1 MPVLGSSGLD
11 VFPLALGTNTFR
23 WTASTAESHRI
34 LDAFTDRGGNF
45 IDTADVYS
53 VWAPGNSGGEAESV
67 IGEWL
72 AAGAD
77 RERVIIATKVSGH
90 PAHPGLSADNIT
102 AGAERSL
109 KRLRTDHLDVYYAHV
124 DDPATPLEE
133 TVAAFDRLVQRGLVR
148 HVALS
153 NYSAERVQEWVDV
166 AEDLGAAP
174 PVSLQPHYNLLTRT
188 AFERDLRPVVERNN
202 LGVVPYYG
210 LASGF
215 LTGKYRSAAD
225 AAGTARGA
233 LIGDYLTDAGF
244 AVVRELDAVASEL
257 DAAPATVA
265 LAWLRAQPTV
275 VAPIASVSAAGQL
288 DALLASATLDLS
300 PEQHKRLTTASD
312 AVS

>member
-1 MPVLGSSGLD
+1 M
-11 VFPLALGTNTFR
+11 
-23 WTASTAESHRI
+23 
-34 LDAFTDRGGNF
+34 
-45 IDTADVYS
+45 
-53 VWAPGNSGGEAESV
+53 

-72 AAGAD
+72 ASRGN

-90 PAHPGLSADNIT
+90 PAFPGLTADNIT

-153 NYSAERVQEWVDV
+153 NYTADRVQEWVDV
-166 AEDLGAAP
+166 AHDLGAAP
-174 PVSLQPHYNLLTRT
+174 PVSLQPHYNLLART
-188 AFERDLRPVVERNN
+188 GFERDLRPVAERND
-202 LGVVPYYG
+202 LGVLPYSG

-233 LIGDYLTDAGF
+233 LLGDYLTGAGF
-244 AVVRELDAVASEL
+244 AVVRELEAVASEL
-257 DAAPATVA
+257 EAEPATVA
-265 LAWLRAQPTV
+265 LAWLRSRPTV
-275 VAPIASVSAAGQL
+275 VAPIASVSAVDQL
-288 DALLASATLDLS
+288 DALLASASLELTPAQD
-300 PEQHKRLTTASD
+300 ERLTTASD
-312 AVS
+312 SFAAALT